1 MADDQ
6 PPRRRFR
13 RQDERVELV
22 PAPAEAVT
30 YAADAPAE
38 EAEADRIIPR
48 RSAMALRLVA
58 VAVALVLAV
67 VIAFIVVTVA
77 GPPSVDDLRKQAGLD
92 GKRELLIGVKDDQ
105 PGVAE
110 FRNNQWS
117 GFDINI
123 AYMIA
128 EDLDYS
134 RSEIRFLSIE
144 SEDRARMQATDQN
157 GNRVGVDMVIASYSI
172 TEDRKKT
179 PGVKFSSPYLYTE
192 QSVITRVGHDPVS
205 TLEDLAGK
213 KVCSLAAS
221 TSETPAVK
229 AGAKVSSRK
238 KISECFAGLDK
249 GDFEAVT
256 TDAAIL
262 AGYKARYPAKY
273 AHWDIG
279 LDAIEAWGI
288 NVGENKALQDLVDL
302 SLFRSR
308 NDPHDN
314 RWEDAFEQNFVAE
327 EVRNEHVPIAVG
339 QQPVARE
346 PSVRQWPWE
355 RV

>member
-6 PPRRRFR
+6 SSLRRRLR
-13 RQDERVELV
+13 RKDAPVELAAADV
-22 PAPAEAVT
+22 
-30 YAADAPAE
+30 ADAPVL

-48 RSAMALRLVA
+48 RSAMALRLIA
-58 VAVALVLAV
+58 VATALVLAI

-110 FRNNQWS
+110 YRDGQWS
-117 GFDINI
+117 GFDIDI

-128 EDLDYS
+128 EDLDYR

-144 SEDRARMQATDQN
+144 SEDRARMQATDQD
-157 GNRVGVDMVIASYSI
+157 GDRVGVDMVIASYSI
-172 TEDRKKT
+172 TAAREAS
-179 PGVKFSSPYLYTE
+179 PGVSFSAAYLYTE
-192 QSVITRVGHDPVS
+192 QSVITRAKHDPVS
-205 TLEDLAGK
+205 TLEGLKDK

-221 TSETPAVK
+221 TSEGPAHD
-229 AGAKVSSRK
+229 AGAIMSSRK
-238 KISECFAGLDK
+238 KISECFQALDR
-249 GDFEAVT
+249 GYIDAVT

-262 AGYKARYPAKY
+262 AGYKSRYPAKY

-279 LDAIEAWGI
+279 LDTTEAWGI
-288 NVGENKALQDLVDL
+288 NVGENEALLKLVNL
-302 SLFRSR
+302 SLYRSR

-314 RWEDAFEQNFVAE
+314 RWEEAFDRNFRSE
-327 EVRNEHVPIAVG
+327 EKANEPAPIAVD
-339 QQPVARE
+339 QQPIVIE
-346 PSVRQWPWE
+346 PEVRQWPWE